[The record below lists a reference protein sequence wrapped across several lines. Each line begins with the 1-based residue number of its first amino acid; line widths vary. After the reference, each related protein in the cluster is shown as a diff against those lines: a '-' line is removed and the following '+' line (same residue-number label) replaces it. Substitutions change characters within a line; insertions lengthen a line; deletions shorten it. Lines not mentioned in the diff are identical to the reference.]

1 MPHIK
6 ELFDQNAEWSDRM
19 TAESPEYFTKLVE
32 RQRPEYLWIGCSDSR
47 VPAELLTGL
56 DSGELFVHRN
66 VANQVI
72 HTDLNCLSVVQY
84 AVDVL
89 KVKHIIVCGHYG
101 CGGVNASIDNPPL
114 GLINNWI
121 LHVRDLFLKHR
132 NWLTKLPR
140 EQWGD
145 KLCEINVAE
154 QVYNLGNSTIMQN
167 AWDRGQNIDIHGVI
181 YGIGDGKLKDLGM
194 RCQSRE
200 TLEIAYQSA
209 LEKLVDSDLL
219 EK

>member
-6 ELFDQNAEWSDRM
+6 ELFEKNAEWSARM
-19 TAESPEYFTKLVE
+19 TSESPEYFTKLVE
-32 RQRPEYLWIGCSDSR
+32 RQSPEYLWIGCSDSR

-101 CGGVNASIDNPPL
+101 CGGVNACIDNPPL

-121 LHVRDLFLKHR
+121 LHVRDLYLKYR
-132 NWLTKLPR
+132 DWLAVYPR

-154 QVYNLGNSTIMQN
+154 QVYNLGNSTILQN
-167 AWDRGQNIDIHGVI
+167 AWERGQAIDLHGVI

-194 RCQSRE
+194 RSDSAE
-200 TLEIAYQSA
+200 TLEIAYQDA
-209 LEKLVDSDLL
+209 IEMLTKQGEIK
-219 EK
+219 